1 MAEQLDLAALRRERE
16 ARRGKPAPVAAAASA
31 DASGGQRLDG
41 EKVEAPPAKRARA
54 GSSSGPV
61 IYVGGALKDARGHH
75 SLRPPAV
82 PAAAYEVDCRRSSTE
97 VKVTGRVAT
106 FAAGLG
112 TLNDKK
118 TGSDAE
124 RRHATEFLLRD
135 AREIDLRRSRG
146 EDTWVHCAQ
155 ASTGARRASSRIC
168 CSTRTRPSTRP
179 ATPSPPRGR
188 ARGPGATR
196 SARSSSNS
204 RSARSSSAR
213 TTRPSPSPTA
223 AMTPATTRAGRR
235 CRPAQV
241 AKWTRCY

>member
-155 ASTGARRASSRIC
+155 GFNRGPSGVLAYLLLYTDATFDQACDAVAAAR
-168 CSTRTRPSTRP
+168 P
-179 ATPSPPRGR
+179 R
-188 ARGPGATR
+188 ARTQRNTFRAELLELAKRPKLKRADHAAVAIADGGNDPCDDSR
-196 SARSSSNS
+196 RKKVPPSAS
-204 RSARSSSAR
+204 
-213 TTRPSPSPTA
+213 
-223 AMTPATTRAGRR
+223 G
-235 CRPAQV
+235 
-241 AKWTRCY
+241 